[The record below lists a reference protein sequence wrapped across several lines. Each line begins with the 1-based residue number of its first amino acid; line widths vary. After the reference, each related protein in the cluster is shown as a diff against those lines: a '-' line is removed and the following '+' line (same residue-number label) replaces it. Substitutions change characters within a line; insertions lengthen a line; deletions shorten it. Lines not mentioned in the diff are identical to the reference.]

1 MENLLMGKKIFLA
14 VAALLLALFINA
26 QKEVNVFD
34 KVEIEAGTNEKAWKE
49 HIAKKT
55 QLPDSI
61 LSSIPA
67 GAYQVNV
74 QFIIDK
80 HGNIGQIKSKNDP
93 GFGLAK
99 RAENIVSSYKGTWRP
114 ATQCGRNVNAYRTQ
128 TITFVVSSQ

>member
-1 MENLLMGKKIFLA
+1 MGKKVFLA
-14 VAALLLALFINA
+14 VAASFLSLSMNA
-26 QKEVNVFD
+26 QKEVNVFE

-61 LSSIPA
+61 LNSIPA
-67 GAYQVNV
+67 GSYQVKV

-80 HGNIGQIKSKNDP
+80 HGNIGQIKAKNDP

-99 RAENIVSSYKGTWRP
+99 RAENIVLSYNGTWRP
-114 ATQCGRNVNAYRTQ
+114 ATQCGRNVNAYKTQ
-128 TITFVVSSQ
+128 TITFVISSQ